1 MSDFKQ
7 PNGKYLPEGI
17 YMEATALSW
26 TDGRAGTY
34 HSYLVYRDGAG
45 NAEVIRGGANPLGN
59 GNMDLELE
67 IGKSLSASSDAYTN
81 KNIQYFDQQTHL
93 YAKMDIG
100 NRDAKTVW
108 EEMKTNAG
116 KIDTSID
123 YNIKIG
129 NVAESVINFV
139 TDKQLSLAKNSVVCH
154 SVTGTV
160 LKNSGIPIDTAIA
173 KMDEA
178 DKSSKTITE
187 DSFTG
192 IKTDLFTDDVDKKVF
207 YSDVVK
213 VAKQISDFEKKA
225 ENTIDKLKDKVSDI
239 EKKVE
244 KAIDDTQNVIEAA
257 KGIFQSL
264 KGIQEGVQELKK
276 SIPFLGHFV
285 SDASDVKSSLSLEE
299 LVKNEVG
306 VETLTLAAAQQPW
319 ERLNISQKD
328 YESLANPD
336 NDKQHVNDN
345 INTHTATA

>member
-7 PNGKYLPEGI
+7 PNGSYLPEGI

-26 TDGRAGTY
+26 TEGRAGTY

-45 NAEVIRGGANPLGN
+45 NAEVIRGGADPLKN
-59 GNMDLELE
+59 GNMNLELE

-81 KNIQYFDQQTHL
+81 KNVQYFDQQTHL

-100 NRDAKTVW
+100 DRDAKTVW
-108 EEMKTNAG
+108 EEMKTNAE

-129 NVAESVINFV
+129 NVAESVINFA

-154 SVTGTV
+154 SVVGTV
-160 LKNSGIPIDTAIA
+160 LKNSDIPIDTAIA
-173 KMDEA
+173 KMNEA
-178 DKSSKTITE
+178 NKSSKPITE

-213 VAKQISDFEKKA
+213 AAKQINDFEKKA
-225 ENTIDKLKDKVSDI
+225 ESTIDKIKDKVSNI
-239 EKKVE
+239 EQKVE
-244 KAIDDTQNVIEAA
+244 KAIDATQNVIEAA
-257 KGIFQSL
+257 KGAFQLL
-264 KGIQEGVQELKK
+264 KGIQESVQELKK
-276 SIPFLGHFV
+276 SIPSLGNLI
-285 SDASDVKSSLSLEE
+285 SDASNVKSSLSLEE

-306 VETLTLAAAQQPW
+306 ADALALAAAQQPW
-319 ERLNISQKD
+319 ERLNITQKI
-328 YESLANPD
+328 YESLAKPD
-336 NDKQHVNDN
+336 DNKSDNDN
-345 INTHTATA
+345 INFNTATA